1 MALIVSHAVITRSP
15 NEVLSHVTDP
25 SRSSEWQSGVVA
37 VNHGRESHV
46 TTQLDFRGQG
56 IGKMLLPVVVRQ
68 ARGEG
73 PEGSV

>member
-1 MALIVSHAVITRSP
+1 MALIVSHAVITRP
-15 NEVLSHVTDP
+15 PDEVLSHVPDP

-46 TTQLDFRGQG
+46 TTQLDFHGRG
-56 IGKMLLPVVVRQ
+56 IGKMLLPVVVRP
-68 ARGEG
+68 ARREG